1 MTNMIYIMSQ
11 TEYNINLSI
20 IPIFIGIS
28 THCNFLT
35 YILQRIN
42 VDEEN
47 CFLCYAESSLIFCYD
62 LPIKFDENERH
73 ILSTTPF
80 YIKIQ
85 FQSQG

>member
-1 MTNMIYIMSQ
+1 M
-11 TEYNINLSI
+11 
-20 IPIFIGIS
+20 
-28 THCNFLT
+28 